1 MSPRTIYASSGIFSI
16 YGESM
21 ECRSA
26 VLQLL
31 QSLLAQKGDCDPVE
45 KDSPIFTSGRLQ
57 SVDAIQV
64 AVFLEQHYGIDF
76 AAIGFDQDKI
86 DTVDSICAVI
96 EESQPAEK

>member
-1 MSPRTIYASSGIFSI
+1 
-16 YGESM
+16 M

-26 VLQLL
+26 VLELL
-31 QSLLAQKGDCDPVE
+31 QSLLAQKGDCDPVD

-64 AVFLEQHYGIDF
+64 AVFLEQHYGVDF

-96 EESQPAEK
+96 EESQPAKK